1 VDNLQGELITNMKS
15 FSLGSGLINISEP
28 KRAEIINI
36 SEPGGVPVARLDP
49 RINPCK

>member
-1 VDNLQGELITNMKS
+1 MNPL
-15 FSLGSGLINISEP
+15 SLGTGLINISEP
-28 KRAEIINI
+28 KGPEIINI